1 MTNHGGDNTDGVGE
15 DNAPDK
21 NLHDESISALYRQL
35 PDAQP
40 SAEIDDLIRASARR
54 AVKSGPQKKHLSFG
68 LKQFTATA
76 AVLVLSVG
84 LIVQWQV
91 HEPEKLADALSSK
104 LPAETTLTTTIP
116 AAATPAAPA
125 PRSSVKDT
133 AVDNLFSDDMASAP
147 EADRASAAAAQKSAP
162 TASEHMAASKY
173 KEKYSLEKNRAEL
186 KLLADNP
193 APLAA
198 SISAADSAPAPA
210 MTAAAAPEPA
220 RAELLTETTVI
231 DKHSKGDDKYSGLAS
246 SPEIPARAAKAKTM
260 TASPELQKT
269 MSHNEMADGSAFT
282 PAPTPTPVA
291 TATATGKV
299 QENKNE
305 ASAKSIAE
313 SATAPAST
321 PLPDYR
327 SAMSNGDFALALHML
342 QAQKASDL
350 DAATIVDRDIL
361 RLVQS
366 SKVKLECGTL
376 DTRKTG
382 SEKPLCDL
390 LITATKNGALPAQ
403 KKTSADITPFVK
415 NNGYRRRA
423 LEIIFMSK

>member
-1 MTNHGGDNTDGVGE
+1 MNNHDGDNTDDVGK

-21 NLHDESISALYRQL
+21 DLHDESISTLYRQL

-40 SAEIDDLIRASARR
+40 STEIDDLIRASARR

-104 LPAETTLTTTIP
+104 LPVETTPTATIP

-133 AVDNLFSDDMASAP
+133 AIDNLFSDDIAAAP
-147 EADRASAAAAQKSAP
+147 EADRAFAAAAKKSAP
-162 TASEHMAASKY
+162 TASEQMATSKY

-186 KLLADNP
+186 KMLADNP
-193 APLAA
+193 APL
-198 SISAADSAPAPA
+198 SAPVSVVDSAPAPA
-210 MTAAAAPEPA
+210 MTAAPASEPP
-220 RAELLTETTVI
+220 RPELLAETAVI
-231 DKHSKGDDKYSGLAS
+231 DKRSKGDEKYSALAS
-246 SPEIPARAAKAKTM
+246 AAETPARVAKAKPM
-260 TASPELQKT
+260 SINPELQKT
-269 MSHNEMADGSAFT
+269 IRRNEMADGSAFT
-282 PAPTPTPVA
+282 PAPVA
-291 TATATGKV
+291 PATTATGKV
-299 QENKNE
+299 QETKNE

-313 SATAPAST
+313 SATAPASI
-321 PLPDYR
+321 PPPDYR
-327 SAMSNGDFALALHML
+327 SAMNNGDFALALRML

-361 RLVQS
+361 RLVQGS
-366 SKVKLECGTL
+366 NVKLECGAL
-376 DTRKTG
+376 DAKKIDG
-382 SEKPLCDL
+382 EKQLCDL
-390 LITATKNGALPAQ
+390 LITVAKNRVLAAK

-415 NNGYRRRA
+415 NNGYRLRA
-423 LEIIFMSK
+423 LVALLEQE